1 MARYTKRT
9 ISSYYDYFQRPPHW
23 RHVLNMVPI
32 LLGAP
37 ACAITHRHTH
47 TAFSHSTIYTRS
59 SLSKYVL
66 MLVITNGHLLNL
78 IALCLFILYCSIS
91 AAVVWFLL
99 LASMFFYGGNKSPLL
114 FLSNGV
120 IWFFHV
126 TGYCLKTLL
135 QCAWIYISVQKTFI
149 TKVYTKI
156 ESRSCVFS
164 FENIFND
171 SELLN
176 SSGFLIG

>member
-99 LASMFFYGGNKSPLL
+99 LASMFFYGVNKSP
-114 FLSNGV
+114 SS
-120 IWFFHV
+120 FFRMESFDTSVSPGTVWKHCCNV
-126 TGYCLKTLL
+126 REYTLVFKRHLL
-135 QCAWIYISVQKTFI
+135 QKYTQK
-149 TKVYTKI
+149 
-156 ESRSCVFS
+156 
-164 FENIFND
+164 
-171 SELLN
+171 
-176 SSGFLIG
+176 